1 VYPIIFEL
9 GKFRVYSYSLLAV
22 LAFSCAL
29 IYAYFEAKRIREDPE
44 KVIDLAI
51 YLFISGL
58 LGAYLLNVMV
68 NWRIYIKDP
77 LRIFHFWEGGLVYYG
92 GFILACL
99 VALVY
104 IKWHNLNL
112 RSWADLLAPCAMIIL
127 AIGRI
132 GCFLNGCCYGKPAPE
147 WLPLKKLW
155 IYPLGR
161 LPLELEGIPLHPTQL
176 YCSLLSALIVL
187 FLIWRSRRKKFPGE
201 VFWLMLFLYSLTRF
215 FIEFFRADQRGGIA
229 SLHLSTS
236 QLISIVFFALASF
249 FLAKNYFKTIK
260 PNPRGEKN

>member
-1 VYPIIFEL
+1 VHPIIFEL
-9 GKFRVYSYSLLAV
+9 GKFRVYSYSLFAV

-29 IYAYFEAKRIREDPE
+29 IYAYLEAKRIREDPE
-44 KVIDLAI
+44 KVIDLSI

-77 LRIFHFWEGGLVYYG
+77 LRIFRFWEGGLVYYG

-104 IKWHNLNL
+104 IKRHNLNL
-112 RSWADLLAPCAMIIL
+112 AIWADLLAPCAMIIL

-132 GCFLNGCCYGKPAPE
+132 GCFLNGCCYGKPAPD
-147 WLPLKKLW
+147 WFPLKKLW

-161 LPLELEGIPLHPTQL
+161 LPLELEGIPIHPTQL
-176 YCSLLSALIVL
+176 YCSLLSALIAI
-187 FLIWRSRRKKFPGE
+187 FLIWRSRRRKFSGE
-201 VFWLMLFLYSLTRF
+201 IFWLMLLLYSFARF
-215 FIEFFRADQRGGIA
+215 FIEFLRADPRGGIA
-229 SLHLSTS
+229 FLHLSTS
-236 QLISIVFFALASF
+236 QLISIFFFGLASS
-249 FLAKNYFKTIK
+249 FLSKNYFKTIQ
-260 PNPRGEKN
+260 PDLREEGN